1 MDATSL
7 PRLVFDP
14 DVVVEGIQ
22 QPGSAAGILIDCWL
36 AGLAA
41 VLTTDALA
49 YATVDYLLDN
59 FPQDDWP
66 KVKRLAGALYT
77 RARFVHVRY
86 TWRTIKN
93 DHADHTDHPV
103 VNCAMNAAGTVVAF
117 DPQDY
122 AVAREHLGLAVL
134 TPPELVTLLAGAPRS
149 P

>member
-1 MDATSL
+1 MDTTSL

-14 DVVVEGIQ
+14 DVVIEGIG
-22 QPGSAAGILIDCWL
+22 QPGSAAGILIDAWL
-36 AGLAA
+36 AGLMV

-49 YATVDYLLDN
+49 YATVADLLDN

-66 KVKRLAGALYT
+66 QVRRIAGALYT
-77 RARFVHVRY
+77 RAHFVHVRY

-103 VNCAMNAAGTVVAF
+103 VNCAMNSAGTVVAF

-122 AVAREHLGLAVL
+122 AMAREHLGLAVL
-134 TPPELVTLLAGAPRS
+134 TPPELVALLAEAPRS